1 MPGLSDTFEPK
12 LLDAFAGN
20 LYASTAG
27 IPATLY
33 VALFNVAPTD
43 TTFGTEVSGTGY
55 ARVAMAQ
62 NATNWPAASA
72 ANGKRN
78 GIDVVFPTA
87 TGNWTTA
94 NAWALLD
101 HATNSAAANIVC
113 VGAAL
118 NPAVTVLS
126 GVTPRILINA
136 LQVLLD

>member
-12 LLDAFAGN
+12 LLDALAGAS
-20 LYASTAG
+20 YAAGAG
-27 IPATLY
+27 IPGTLY

-43 TTFGTEVSGTGY
+43 TTFGTEVTGGGY

-62 NATNWPAASA
+62 NNTNWPAASA

-78 GIDVVFPTA
+78 GVDIVFPAA

-101 HATNSAAANIVC
+101 HATNSAAANIVV

-118 NPAVTVLS
+118 NPAITVAA
-126 GVTPRILINA
+126 GVTARIIANA
-136 LQVLLD
+136 LQILLD